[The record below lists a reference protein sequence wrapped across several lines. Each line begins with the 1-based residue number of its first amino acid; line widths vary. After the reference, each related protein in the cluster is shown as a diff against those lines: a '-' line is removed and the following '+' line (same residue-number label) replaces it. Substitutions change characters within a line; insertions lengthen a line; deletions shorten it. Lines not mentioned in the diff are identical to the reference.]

1 MFVCDRV
8 SLCLL
13 MFIPNVSGKILHFE
27 EKVKE
32 KANKIAYYHLQN
44 LAEFFTLFLATF
56 DSKNMSNSNLL
67 N

>member
-13 MFIPNVSGKILHFE
+13 MFTPNVSRKILHFE

-32 KANKIAYYHLQN
+32 KANKIAYHHLHN
-44 LAEFFTLFLATF
+44 LAEFFTLFLVTF
-56 DSKNMSNSNLL
+56 DSENMSNLNLL